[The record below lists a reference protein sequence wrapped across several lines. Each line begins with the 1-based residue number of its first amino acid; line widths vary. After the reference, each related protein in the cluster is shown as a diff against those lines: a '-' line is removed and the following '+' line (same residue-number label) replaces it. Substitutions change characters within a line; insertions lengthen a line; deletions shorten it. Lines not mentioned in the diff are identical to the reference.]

1 MHDRL
6 FDEKPP
12 SKNYPENFP
21 SKTLRHLGSW
31 TFYSTPTNGEIAL
44 LDKNMYH
51 LGKDT
56 ENTGSDIKAPTAH
69 DGNINER
76 KLQDV
81 SNYKKGPEASVTRT
95 TKVDLQK
102 QEVNSPQKE
111 KSTKILK
118 DKSSFTSK
126 SRRSISQDSNFLQN
140 IKHAWRAGWKHN
152 VEKEKNTIIRQS
164 SFKNSIN
171 RQRSKIQISNR
182 RSPLSEVGLKLKKS
196 RGKVLGGAHI
206 GLEIDKGGLELTVEG
221 YNMLVPETR
230 EVQGK
235 ADKCNGDTTRALVE
249 EVLRNHNLN
258 QKSFTKKENN
268 PNCGTASPDMHR
280 GTSDGGAVSLQ
291 KPTTKVKSTVIKI
304 PLQENERMD
313 ENDTTV
319 SQPVNDLGF
328 HSTGDNL
335 ELKTYVKEN
344 DHKGEKTGIC
354 CDFAENEETQS
365 KHFSID
371 KGKLDKKKRH
381 KSSRKVKKN
390 GRKA

>member
-1 MHDRL
+1 MYNRL

-31 TFYSTPTNGEIAL
+31 TFYSTPTKGEIAL

-81 SNYKKGPEASVTRT
+81 SNYEKGPEASVTRT
-95 TKVDLQK
+95 AKVDLQK
-102 QEVNSPQKE
+102 QEVNLPQKE
-111 KSTKILK
+111 KRTKILNE
-118 DKSSFTSK
+118 KSSFTSK

-140 IKHAWRAGWKHN
+140 ITHAWRAGWKHN
-152 VEKEKNTIIRQS
+152 VEKERKTIIRQS
-164 SFKNSIN
+164 SFNNSSN
-171 RQRSKIQISNR
+171 RQRSNR

-230 EVQGK
+230 EIQGK
-235 ADKCNGDTTRALVE
+235 ADKCNGDTTRELVE
-249 EVLRNHNLN
+249 EVLKNHSVN
-258 QKSFTKKENN
+258 QKSFTKTENN
-268 PNCGTASPDMHR
+268 PNCGTACPDMHR

-328 HSTGDNL
+328 HSTDNL
-335 ELKTYVKEN
+335 ELKTYMKEN
-344 DHKGEKTGIC
+344 DYKGKKTGIC
-354 CDFAENEETQS
+354 CDFAEKDETQS